1 MRVFGKM
8 NASLLCA
15 GVIFCLSMLIMLG
28 MAQPTPDKEKLL
40 NELSQEL
47 VEDDGSIDRAVID
60 YLYAKQLFNRLRAQ
74 AGATE
79 IQGKRSYWKQ
89 CAFNAV
95 SCFGQKREGSRRLN
109 FIANNNLHG
118 RWDFLANLFRFRK

>member
-1 MRVFGKM
+1 MKVFAKM
-8 NASLLCA
+8 SSSQICA
-15 GVIFCLSMLIMLG
+15 GVLFCLSMLIMLG
-28 MAQPTPDKEKLL
+28 MSQPTPDKEKLL

-74 AGATE
+74 AGAAE
-79 IQGKRSYWKQ
+79 IQQGKRSYWKQ

-95 SCFGQKREGSRRLN
+95 SCFGQKREGPRFN
-109 FIANNNLHG
+109 FVADNNVHG